1 MIRVVRL
8 SRRWPGLPGALVAA
22 ACLLAVPAM
31 ADEIADRLDAA
42 GAAYRAGDLSAALAE
57 IEEARRLMLA
67 NARPAPAAHLP
78 AAPEGWTRTIDDRMA
93 ESLAAMGGGTGA
105 EAVYERDGQRVSLMI
120 VVDSPMATAMAGL
133 FSNAD
138 LLATAGEL
146 LRVGRQTFLDD
157 GKQVS
162 TVLDGRIL
170 VRAKGPDA
178 ATILPFLQAI
188 DYRALA
194 ASGS

>member
-8 SRRWPGLPGALVAA
+8 SRRWPGLPGAAV
-22 ACLLAVPAM
+22 ACLLAAPAM

-67 NARPAPAAHLP
+67 IAGPAPVAHLP

-170 VRAKGPDA
+170 VRARGPDA